1 MITARRPRGTDREP
15 PRIKEPSADQLH
27 RPLPKERMERLLDE
41 ALDATFPASDPLA
54 LYRGKD

>member
-15 PRIKEPSADQLH
+15 PRIEEPSANPLH
-27 RPLPKERMERLLDE
+27 RPTPSERLERLLDE